1 MSLIRH
7 LKSACAKDLRQ
18 DAVCVLKEQGSQE
31 GWSRVNEGR
40 AEADKKGQGRVCKR
54 KRIFIIIM
62 YLPGRLMMV
71 KPKGLIT

>member
-18 DAVCVLKEQGSQE
+18 DGVCVLKEQGSQE

-40 AEADKKGQGRVCKR
+40 AEADKVMETTDQILQGLKYSNSNVNE
-54 KRIFIIIM
+54 IAGIQS
-62 YLPGRLMMV
+62 GW
-71 KPKGLIT
+71 